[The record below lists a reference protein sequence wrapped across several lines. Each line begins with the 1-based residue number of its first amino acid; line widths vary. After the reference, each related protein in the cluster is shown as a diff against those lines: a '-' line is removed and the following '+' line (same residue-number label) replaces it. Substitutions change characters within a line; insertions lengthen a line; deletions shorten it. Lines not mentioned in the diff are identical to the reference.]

1 MLAKCFSS
9 GAKCLTRPLHCAG
22 NALIVVYGPAEV
34 KFTLEQLRL
43 QWTTTSMVVFIVILG
58 LLLGALH
65 WGKGYV
71 ARLRAEAQTASVR
84 ARWRSKAL
92 KEPQYMVFGHA
103 MLFSAYAGLIG
114 DLQTVQWTLRLLSVD
129 IGSSWKPTSLGH
141 G

>member
-1 MLAKCFSS
+1 MWLV
-9 GAKCLTRPLHCAG
+9 HHAG

-58 LLLGALH
+58 LLLAALH

-71 ARLRAEAQTASVR
+71 ARLRAEAQAASVR
-84 ARWRSKAL
+84 TRWRSKAM

-114 DLQTVQWTLRLLSVD
+114 ALLY
-129 IGSSWKPTSLGH
+129 TSH
-141 G
+141 RFS

>member
-1 MLAKCFSS
+1 MDHICNVSALDWAQ
-9 GAKCLTRPLHCAG
+9 LTCVVPCVG

-43 QWTTTSMVVFIVILG
+43 QWTTTGMVVFIVVLG
-58 LLLGALH
+58 LLLAALH

-84 ARWRSKAL
+84 VRWRSKAM
-92 KEPQYMVFGHA
+92 KEPQYMIFGHA

-114 DLQTVQWTLRLLSVD
+114 ELHNCSVD
-129 IGSSWKPTSLGH
+129 ITAAH
-141 G
+141 D

>member
-1 MLAKCFSS
+1 MRDRYSQ
-9 GAKCLTRPLHCAG
+9 CAG

-58 LLLGALH
+58 LLLGGLH

-114 DLQTVQWTLRLLSVD
+114 DLHPVHWTQWLLTVD
-129 IGSSWKPTSLGH
+129 IG
-141 G
+141 